1 MRHQASA
8 KQFFTQ
14 CILEH
19 MPPPIIELRL
29 NISTQIAG
37 HNLHNKTHAK
47 KKRKENINIERKEKN
62 RIAADVDS

>member
-37 HNLHNKTHAK
+37 HNLHNKKTHAK
-47 KKRKENINIERKEKN
+47 KEKGKHKIERKEKN